1 MVLLLEGSHLKYL
14 LKLILNGLRGT
25 MLDVDDGNND
35 VNNNNDDDD
44 TNATIA
50 PGITFCCATKLYI
63 YQLIHHYRISL
74 KKKML
79 LQ

>member
-1 MVLLLEGSHLKYL
+1 
-14 LKLILNGLRGT
+14 
-25 MLDVDDGNND
+25 MLDVDDGNYD
-35 VNNNNDDDD
+35 ANNNNDDDD

-50 PGITFCCATKLYI
+50 PGITFCYATKLYI